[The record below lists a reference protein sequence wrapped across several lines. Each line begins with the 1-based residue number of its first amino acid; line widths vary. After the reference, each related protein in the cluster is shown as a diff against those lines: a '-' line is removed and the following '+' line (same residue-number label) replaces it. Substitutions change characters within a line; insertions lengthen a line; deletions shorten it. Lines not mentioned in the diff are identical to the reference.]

1 MRKHRIASLLLGA
14 IITIGSVSVFSGS
27 VAGATTVGD
36 MSGFQLVSNGS
47 VKYSISTALA
57 TAEDGPTKDYE
68 RDSASGYNVQHVRRR
83 KCNADVQVYVFSKKG
98 DNRRQ

>member
-57 TAEDGPTKDYE
+57 TAEDDLRPILSPDIE
-68 RDSASGYNVQHVRRR
+68 MPARR
-83 KCNADVQVYVFSKKG
+83 
-98 DNRRQ
+98 